1 MLQKLIA
8 DRLLTLPAFD
18 QSTPPANPAFP
29 ANFVPAPNRIYNIH
43 ESTNVGSFFSPT
55 RSSQVTAGAHA
66 QKTHRTFRWL
76 PWVKGQVSCVPLAGG
91 DILTGKMSGCW
102 LVIFQLNGATYA
114 GHIGTEDAQATPNS
128 VQAKAA
134 WRNAVNAN
142 QIAPM
147 AAFNPVGTLPATS
160 TLNLKNEAAEFYGA
174 FEPTGQVYTVV
185 MTHAGTSRRIARVL
199 PRQTTPD
206 VVGF

>member
-29 ANFVPAPNRIYNIH
+29 ANFVPAPNRVYNIQ
-43 ESTNVGSFFSPT
+43 ESSNVGSFFSPT
-55 RSSQVTAGAHA
+55 RSSQVVAGAHA
-66 QKTHRTFRWL
+66 QKGHRTFRWL
-76 PWVKGQVSCVPLAGG
+76 PWIKGQVSCVPLAGA

-102 LVIFQLNGATYA
+102 LVIFQFNGATYA
-114 GHIGTEDAQATPNS
+114 GHIGTEDSRETPNS
-128 VQAKAA
+128 IQAKAA

-142 QIAPM
+142 HVVPM
-147 AAFNPVGTLPATS
+147 GAFNPVGHLPATT

-174 FEPTGQVYTVV
+174 FEPSREVYTVV
-185 MTHAGTSRRIARVL
+185 LTVSGTSRRIARVIKQ
-199 PRQTTPD
+199 PTTPD

>member
-8 DRLLTLPAFD
+8 DRLLTLPPFD
-18 QSTPPANPAFP
+18 QSTPPINPAFP
-29 ANFVPAPNRIYNIH
+29 ANFALAANRVYNIQ

-55 RSSQVTAGAHA
+55 RSSQVVGGAHA
-66 QKTHRTFRWL
+66 AKGHRTFRWL
-76 PWVKGQVSCVPLAGG
+76 PWVKGQVSSVPLAGG

-102 LVIFQLNGATYA
+102 LVIFQLNGALYA
-114 GHIGTEDAQATPNS
+114 GHIGTEDAPTSANS
-128 VQAKAA
+128 LQAKAA

-142 QIAPM
+142 QIAPV
-147 AAFNPVGTLPATS
+147 AAFNPVANLPPNG

-174 FEPTGQVYTVV
+174 FEPSGQVYTVV
-185 MTHAGTSRRIARVL
+185 MTVKGTSRRIARVL
-199 PRQTTPD
+199 PRPTTPD

>member
-8 DRLLTLPAFD
+8 DRLLALPAFD

-29 ANFVPAPNRIYNIH
+29 ANFVPAPNRVYNIH

-55 RSSQVTAGAHA
+55 RSSQVVAGAHA
-66 QKTHRTFRWL
+66 HKGHRTFRWL

-91 DILTGKMSGCW
+91 DILTGRMSGCW
-102 LVIFQLNGATYA
+102 LVIFQCNGATYA
-114 GHIGTEDAQATPNS
+114 GHIGTEDNATTANS

-134 WRNAVNAN
+134 WRNAVTAN
-142 QIAPM
+142 HIAPM
-147 AAFNPVGTLPATS
+147 GAFNPVGNLPASS

-185 MTHAGTSRRIARVL
+185 MTVSGPSRRIARVL
-199 PRQTTPD
+199 NRPTTPD

>member
-18 QSTPPANPAFP
+18 QSTPPVNPAFP
-29 ANFVPAPNRIYNIH
+29 AHFAPAANRVYNIQQ
-43 ESTNVGSFFSPT
+43 STNVGSFFSPT
-55 RSSQVTAGAHA
+55 RSSQVVAGAHA

-76 PWVKGQVSCVPLAGG
+76 PWVKGQVSCVPLTGG

-102 LVIFQLNGATYA
+102 LVIFQFNGARYA
-114 GHIGTEDAQATPNS
+114 GHIGTEDAPTTPNS
-128 VQAKAA
+128 LQAKAA

-142 QIAPM
+142 QIVPV
-147 AAFNPVGTLPATS
+147 AAFNPVGNLPPNG

-174 FEPTGQVYTVV
+174 FEPTGHVYTVV
-185 MTHAGTSRRIARVL
+185 MTVSGTSRRIAKVI
-199 PRQTTPD
+199 PQVTTAD